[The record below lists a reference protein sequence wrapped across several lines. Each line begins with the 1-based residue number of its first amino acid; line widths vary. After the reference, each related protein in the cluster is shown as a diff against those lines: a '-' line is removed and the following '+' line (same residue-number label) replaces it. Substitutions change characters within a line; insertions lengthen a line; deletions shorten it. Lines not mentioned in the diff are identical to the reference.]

1 MFVDCLM
8 CAIDCH
14 MRAIIAVLCVPT
26 VQERD
31 AAVAVAND
39 PARRAAPAGD
49 AMEEDGIPEAV
60 T

>member
-1 MFVDCLM
+1 M